1 MAVASP
7 VKGCIV
13 ARMTERVGIAD
24 VARLA
29 GVHPGTVSRAL
40 NPKTES
46 QVNGETRTRIRR
58 AAKQLGYTANS
69 IARGLRTNSTMTIGI
84 IIPDL
89 TNPIFPPI
97 VRGID
102 SCLTSHGYSA
112 YVVNT
117 DGDDDTERMLFESL
131 LQRQVDG
138 IIFGTGHS
146 GPSVAAEAY
155 ARGVNAVMVN
165 RDAGGVPYP
174 CAVGMDA
181 DGIHAAVEHLHG
193 LGHRSIAHFV
203 GPSSASTS
211 RVRSDAFRAA
221 CDALGIERVILQAD
235 QYSITAGVTAAAE
248 LLAMGPRRPTA
259 LVAGNDLLALGAYH
273 AVRDAGLVCPDDL
286 SIVGFNDMPFAEDF
300 MPPLTT
306 VHVPLFDLGVEAAN
320 LLCDQLT
327 TKTIR
332 SIQVALPVELIVRSS
347 TAAPRL

>member
-1 MAVASP
+1 
-7 VKGCIV
+7 
-13 ARMTERVGIAD
+13 MTERVGIAD

-46 QVNGETRTRIRR
+46 QVNGDTRARIRR

-69 IARGLRTNSTMTIGI
+69 IARGLRTNSSMTIGI

-102 SCLTSHGYSA
+102 SCLAAHGYSA
-112 YVVNT
+112 FVVNT
-117 DGDDDTERMLFESL
+117 DGDDDNERVLFESL

-138 IIFGTGHS
+138 IVFGTGHA
-146 GPSVAAEAY
+146 GPSAAADAY
-155 ARGVNAVMVN
+155 ARGVYAVMVN

-174 CAVGMDA
+174 SAVGRDA
-181 DGIHAAVEHLHG
+181 DGIQDAVRHLYD
-193 LGHRSIAHFV
+193 LGHRSIAHFA
-203 GPSSASTS
+203 GPPTVSTS

-221 CDALGIERVILQAD
+221 CETLGVERIILQAE
-235 QYSITAGVTAAAE
+235 QYSIEAGRAAAAE
-248 LLAMGPRRPTA
+248 LLAIGPTGPTA

-273 AVRDAGLVCPDDL
+273 AVREAGLTCPDDL

-306 VHVPLFDLGVEAAN
+306 VRVPLFDLGVEAAQ
-320 LLCDQLT
+320 LLCDQVQ

-332 SIQVALPVELIVRSS
+332 NVQVALPVELIVRGS
-347 TAAPRL
+347 TAAPRR